1 MEKQPIIAVKN
12 LSVEYA
18 KTLVFRKINFEILA
32 GDFICLVGCNGA
44 GKTTLIKTI
53 LGLIEPSAGSV
64 EFLGMSRK
72 EIGYISQET
81 VITSNFPATVEE
93 IVLSGLLNQKR
104 GIFYTK
110 SDKEKCEEALAKF
123 GMKKMLKKHFAELS
137 GGQRQKIWL
146 ARAVVATKKLLIL
159 DEPGN
164 NLDSKSK
171 KELYAELLKLNAQ
184 GITVVMITHD
194 LGVVADF
201 ADRIQVM
208 YAGEIMETGTVEEI
222 FNDAHH
228 PYTWALLSSMPQLG
242 IKGQDLYAITGTP
255 PSLFE
260 QVVGDAFAPRNP
272 YAMKIDFEEEPPMF
286 AVSNTHL
293 AKTWLLDPR
302 APKVEKPEVIRDLH
316 ERLLKTLGEGG
327 TYHG

>member
-18 KTLVFRKINFEILA
+18 KTPVFRKINFEILA

-53 LGLIEPSAGSV
+53 LGLIETSAGSV

-110 SDKEKCEEALAKF
+110 SDKKKCEEALAKF

-146 ARAVVATKKLLIL
+146 ARAVVATKIVW
-159 DEPGN
+159 
-164 NLDSKSK
+164 
-171 KELYAELLKLNAQ
+171 Q
-184 GITVVMITHD
+184 H
-194 LGVVADF
+194 
-201 ADRIQVM
+201 
-208 YAGEIMETGTVEEI
+208 
-222 FNDAHH
+222 
-228 PYTWALLSSMPQLG
+228 
-242 IKGQDLYAITGTP
+242 
-255 PSLFE
+255 
-260 QVVGDAFAPRNP
+260 
-272 YAMKIDFEEEPPMF
+272 
-286 AVSNTHL
+286 
-293 AKTWLLDPR
+293 
-302 APKVEKPEVIRDLH
+302 
-316 ERLLKTLGEGG
+316 
-327 TYHG
+327 